1 MTIDNINIDE
11 TLKNARELISND
23 KDLSPVARSLLEVL
37 ILINTLMA
45 NRLNLKS
52 KNSSKS
58 PSTDPNRKKNPKK
71 NKGNKPGGQDG
82 HTGKTLKKVK
92 NPDKVKVI
100 NVDLSDL
107 PQGEFTEVGN
117 EVRHVFDIEISRIVT
132 EYQARVLEDAKGK
145 RYTTAPFPKGVTK
158 PVQYGESF
166 KAHSVYMSQFQLIP
180 CDRVRDYFVDQ
191 LGITVS
197 VGSIFNLTKRRL
209 ACWMGLTILYEKS

>member
-1 MTIDNINIDE
+1 
-11 TLKNARELISND
+11 
-23 KDLSPVARSLLEVL
+23 
-37 ILINTLMA
+37 MA

-71 NKGNKPGGQDG
+71 NKGNKAGGQDG
-82 HTGKTLKKVK
+82 HTGKSLKKVK

-107 PQGEFTEVGN
+107 PQGEFTEVGH

-158 PVQYGESF
+158 AVQYGESL

-180 CDRVRDYFVDQ
+180 CDRVRDYFADQ
-191 LGITVS
+191 LGIPVS